1 MCFSE
6 ALEDFVQ
13 DASYFFSFHVEDA
26 ERLKELQKAL
36 DINEHRILKY
46 YSVRFLSMYPVV
58 NRLLEQFQALKQ
70 FFTEDIPR
78 NNPKVHNQRRSQRIT
93 EVIKCK
99 YTLPCLYFIQFSLEI
114 FQKYEIISEE

>member
-1 MCFSE
+1 M
-6 ALEDFVQ
+6 
-13 DASYFFSFHVEDA
+13 EDA
-26 ERLKELQKAL
+26 EKLQELQKAL

-46 YSVRFLSMYPVV
+46 YSVRFLSVYPVV

-99 YTLPCLYFIQFSLEI
+99 YTLPCLYFI
-114 FQKYEIISEE
+114 